1 MNSNHSKSNIL
12 IKFEKYCYC
21 KLNKN
26 YNVTSITLNK
36 LIISNIIYNNRL
48 HIVSCFKEFLIFLPL
63 LDSSIPSKNLEYS
76 CSLVSL
82 FNGAILSK
90 LYIFKLCK
98 DIPFILPPVK

>member
-48 HIVSCFKEFLIFLPL
+48 HIVSCFKEFLIFYDPGDFL
-63 LDSSIPSKNLEYS
+63 SAFYKRKEARHKIKEYS
-76 CSLVSL
+76 
-82 FNGAILSK
+82 
-90 LYIFKLCK
+90 
-98 DIPFILPPVK
+98 VK